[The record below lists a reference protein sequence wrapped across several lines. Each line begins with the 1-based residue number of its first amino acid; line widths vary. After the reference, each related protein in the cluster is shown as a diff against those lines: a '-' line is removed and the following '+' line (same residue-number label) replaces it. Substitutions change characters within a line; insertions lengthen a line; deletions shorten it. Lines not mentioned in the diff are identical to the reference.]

1 MWVRRGRNKLG
12 NQSYGKICIVILLV
26 YAFMCGSDLGYAINR
41 NMSILEYVL
50 YTLTDH
56 YYMIYGWLFFLVFF
70 SVRQVKEKSCIERI
84 RYGTWKRFYTEQ
96 CITNVILLAGMIWVH
111 AVIPFVIGWMK
122 LPFRNEFVASAS
134 QGIQDSNMGVVLAYG
149 ERVKTPLGAIV
160 CVLLYWTL
168 GSVFIS
174 QLIYHCNEIWS
185 KKGMIAS
192 IILVLVSTMI
202 GFMTDIEERFSF
214 FPFGNTCYILHHV
227 WINIGTIPMGMN
239 IGMMVFGIWGLEKLA
254 VLKNSNPSKKR
265 NGITQLL
272 FTASPIVYWLFFSIL
287 IFLGIIGMTGGE
299 TDAYAVIFGLVKGF
313 SDRSFQF
320 MEFLYYI
327 TPVMFILFFINAAW
341 EKEATCHHELAL
353 FRFGNQKKWHQ
364 MVEKSCLK
372 FLFQSGIV
380 YIGSIVVVSLICL
393 ILLGGQNSGWLGEIA
408 TYYEITNEEVLI
420 SFVLALGV
428 RILEISFLYSVDRCI
443 YMMTNHAIVSYLA
456 VFALYIPGILFPKI
470 ELWIPGKGSA
480 YQMLEVLAVHH
491 ENQIPIMILVYTGW
505 IFILNR
511 VSQSKKLIA
520 RKEMLCQRSLS

>member
-1 MWVRRGRNKLG
+1 MGFRRVRNKLG

-41 NMSILEYVL
+41 SMSIFEYVL
-50 YTLTDH
+50 YTITDH

-70 SVRQVKEKSCIERI
+70 SVRQVKEKSFIERI
-84 RYGTWKRFYTEQ
+84 RYGTWKRFYTEH
-96 CITNVILLAGMIWVH
+96 CITNVILLASMIWMH
-111 AVIPFVIGWMK
+111 AVIPFVIGLMK

-134 QGIQDSNMGVVLAYG
+134 QGMQDSNMGVVMAYG
-149 ERVKTPLGAIV
+149 EHVKTPLSAIA
-160 CVLLYWTL
+160 CVLVYWTL

-174 QLIYHCNEIWS
+174 QLIYHCNEIWA
-185 KKGMIAS
+185 KKGMIVS
-192 IILVLVSTMI
+192 IIFVLISTMT
-202 GFMTDIEERFSF
+202 GFMTDADEHF
-214 FPFGNTCYILHHV
+214 FAFLFFNHYYILHHV
-227 WINIGTIPMGMN
+227 WINIGTIPMVVN
-239 IGMMVFGIWGLEKLA
+239 ICMMVFGIWGLEKIA
-254 VLKNSNPSKKR
+254 VFKNSNISKKR
-265 NGITQLL
+265 NSITQIL
-272 FTASPIVYWLFFSIL
+272 FTASPIVYWLFFGIL

-313 SDRSFQF
+313 SDQSFQF

-341 EKEATCHHELAL
+341 EKEAKCHHELAM

-364 MVEKSCLK
+364 MVEKSCMK

-380 YIGSIVVVSLICL
+380 YIGWIVVVSSICL

-408 TYYEITNEEVLI
+408 TYYEIKNEEVLI
-420 SFVLALGV
+420 SFVFALGI
-428 RILEISFLYSVDRCI
+428 RMLEIGFLYSVDRCI
-443 YMMTNHAIVSYLA
+443 YMMTNHALVSYLA

-480 YQMLEVLAVHH
+480 YQMMEVLAVHH
-491 ENQIPIMILVYTGW
+491 ENRILIMVLVYTGL
-505 IFILNR
+505 ILILNH

-520 RKEMLCQRSLS
+520 RKEMLCQR